1 MSRLSSSHG
10 RSQKSVPKNPQPFYF
25 LESREKA
32 RMLDTFGYL
41 QCSKRT
47 HFPSNLCW
55 DRFFM
60 IFLDPDDDDL
70 RLPQGEVERPH
81 GSCHGFGATS
91 SQRCPEHCPDGGQ
104 STKSCRAMT
113 AAKSTYGGV

>member
-1 MSRLSSSHG
+1 MDTVASEHTSRACFVG
-10 RSQKSVPKNPQPFYF
+10 
-25 LESREKA
+25 
-32 RMLDTFGYL
+32 MG
-41 QCSKRT
+41 
-47 HFPSNLCW
+47 
-55 DRFFM
+55 FFM
-60 IFLDPDDDDL
+60 IFLDSDDL

-113 AAKSTYGGV
+113 AARSTYGGV

>member
-1 MSRLSSSHG
+1 
-10 RSQKSVPKNPQPFYF
+10 
-25 LESREKA
+25 
-32 RMLDTFGYL
+32 
-41 QCSKRT
+41 
-47 HFPSNLCW
+47 
-55 DRFFM
+55 M
-60 IFLDPDDDDL
+60 IFLDSDDL

-104 STKSCRAMT
+104 STTSCRAMR